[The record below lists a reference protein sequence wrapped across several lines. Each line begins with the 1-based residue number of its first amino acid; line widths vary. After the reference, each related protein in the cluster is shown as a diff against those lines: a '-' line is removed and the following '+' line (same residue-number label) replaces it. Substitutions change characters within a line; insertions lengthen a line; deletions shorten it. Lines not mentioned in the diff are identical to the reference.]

1 MPIDASIQR
10 KVASMSDEMAKLRQQ
25 HKDNISAQ
33 SDQVANKLDMLKNKK
48 QQILDAEKKRAKATN
63 QSANKDSA
71 TASHS
76 EQVDVTLAVEAMLN
90 EKAAVGGFNYEKEIN
105 DKLKKMGKADK
116 DSTTAGSSADAP
128 DAKFTHGGEEHHL
141 EVKQNSKAMFGQI
154 ELHHDGKKWDI
165 SERSKKKYP
174 ATHAAIA
181 ATGFLKKI
189 NKQWD
194 KPTGDYDTDLQ
205 LGNVY
210 HTHHDAEPIK
220 AHYGTDRKT
229 NYIQIGGGHG
239 FYHTGND
246 AAGLGSPEL
255 EGKAT
260 LRARMKYRG
269 TDRKTG
275 KKKYGALIV
284 MGLKDADKS
293 HHNLDE
299 SIQKKWILDALRGH
313 ELFESK
319 LNPKD
324 PHKDYEAKRKALH
337 DLSLNKDVDQK
348 AVQQR
353 RLDLDKEYSKYQKES
368 LEEGSFKYHVDKA
381 SDAHD
386 RGDVKKKEYHLA
398 NAKTARYA
406 MKTTDYAKNKALFDK
421 YKQLSEA
428 LKEDMLQLRKML
440 AKHTEKALA
449 ANKQGD
455 DEKVK
460 HHQRMMNKVKD
471 QMSKLVKENLNEEAT
486 PFVDAFWSGQQEEPK
501 QNPYAE
507 DTAEYTEYENG
518 YMQGVM
524 TRRRMQT
531 ESRGHKTLETFFK
544 KRNAWSP
551 TGKEGTHAETGEK
564 TKEYQEVDDEGKPT
578 GKRHWRNDK
587 GQNMGESL
595 VVEEVPNPS
604 KKRWHQEPM
613 RPTAP
618 APYIHRVAVTVSEPD
633 HPAVTKRDEK
643 KQKFIRV
650 SDHRE
655 DKSVAVERAKKHYAR
670 KGYKVH
676 SAEHVGMVHE
686 EVAANNVGGGA
697 IAGTQGD
704 AGKKVV
710 MTKQPL
716 KRKPL
721 PKFKMY
727 VSQEHDGY

>member
-25 HKDNISAQ
+25 HKDNMSAQ

-105 DKLKKMGKADK
+105 DKLKKLGKADK
-116 DSTTAGSSADAP
+116 NSTTAGSSADAP
-128 DAKFTHGGEEHHL
+128 DAKFTHDGEEHHL

-284 MGLKDADKS
+284 MGLKDAEKS

-353 RLDLDKEYSKYQKES
+353 RLDLDKEYTKYQKES
-368 LEEGSFKYHVDKA
+368 INEEHLVHVNDGSKYDDEPHPDDVKHVMAGVKKYNGKHDGNSDKGAYFKFKSHEDAKNFKRHVDSCPKK
-381 SDAHD
+381 SCDADLH
-386 RGDVKKKEYHLA
+386 EETI
-398 NAKTARYA
+398 N
-406 MKTTDYAKNKALFDK
+406 
-421 YKQLSEA
+421 
-428 LKEDMLQLRKML
+428 EDMLQLRKML
-440 AKHTEKALA
+440 DKHTEKALA

-471 QMSKLVKENLNEEAT
+471 QMSKLVKENLNEEAI

-507 DTAEYTEYENG
+507 DTAEYAEYENG

-551 TGKEGTHAETGEK
+551 TGKEGTHAETGQK

-587 GQNMGESL
+587 GQNMGESHAP
-595 VVEEVPNPS
+595 VAPVPDKKYIKGTPEYKAHKATKKPINGHPTNVKEE
-604 KKRWHQEPM
+604 
-613 RPTAP
+613 AP
-618 APYIHRVAVTVSEPD
+618 ANS
-633 HPAVTKRDEK
+633 
-643 KQKFIRV
+643 
-650 SDHRE
+650 
-655 DKSVAVERAKKHYAR
+655 
-670 KGYKVH
+670 
-676 SAEHVGMVHE
+676 
-686 EVAANNVGGGA
+686 VGGGA

-710 MTKQPL
+710 MTKEPL

-721 PKFKMY
+721 PKFKTY